1 MSGRDLFVP
10 LSDDKY
16 HKLIDMFQRE
26 NMKVAEEGCKFLEY
40 VKANKKFEMDFAQ
53 NQVVKNMTE
62 LIRFFIENQLI
73 EDIDQEME
81 KLNNYVNSI

>member
-1 MSGRDLFVP
+1 MADPLDREIFGSSEENQAIPVGELVQIVSQLPPLNGNDLFVP

-40 VKANKKFEMDFAQ
+40 VKNTKKFELDF
-53 NQVVKNMTE
+53 
-62 LIRFFIENQLI
+62 
-73 EDIDQEME
+73 
-81 KLNNYVNSI
+81 S